1 MFLSFI
7 LIALITVGGLSL
19 TYLIAEDETLLWR
32 VSAGNVFGLTVFGLV
47 SFVLACLFGFSAVT
61 VGLSILISLAPVLLL
76 FYQKPPRARFGR
88 EWQKAKGKLEGANFK
103 KLSRF
108 AYYAFFFILFCLF
121 FERAILVTPD
131 GILTGAS
138 QNYGDL
144 PFHLGAIF
152 SFTDGNN
159 FPPENPSY
167 AFAKFSY
174 PFMADLLTA
183 AFVKLGAGFREA
195 TYVQN
200 VWLAFSLLVV
210 LERFAFK
217 LTGSK
222 LAGKIAPVLL
232 FFSGGLGFLWFLK
245 DYWEGTRGI
254 FELLNNLPR
263 DYTISGDDKNGTVE
277 IFRWGNSLVVLFV
290 TQRSLLLG
298 MPLTIIVLQKLWKIF
313 SNEPAEIGDQKLE
326 VRSEKVE
333 VRDQKLEGR
342 NRKSEIKNRKSEVGS
357 QQSEIGNR
365 KSADSIQLS
374 KFSIQHSTFSIF
386 LTGLLAGTLP
396 LVHVHSL
403 AVLFV
408 VTGFLFFFRIDKLR
422 EWIVFG
428 IGVAVVAVP
437 ELIWVMTGSATRLT
451 EFIDWN
457 FGWDKG
463 SNGFFWFWLKN
474 TGAFLPVLIFGVYL
488 IWEYGAKDEERVI
501 KEGENY
507 GVITKKSAADSSA
520 RDVPPIVPRPL
531 LLLMFYLPFLA
542 WFFIANAI
550 KLAPWQWDNVKVLV
564 YWFVGSLPIAAL
576 VLAWA
581 WNRSAL
587 LKIAAAACLFVLIF
601 AGALDVWRTI
611 SGEIE
616 YNVFSRDSVAIA
628 ELIKKQTAPNAMFLN
643 APTFNSA
650 VVLSGRRSVMR
661 FTGHLLSY
669 GIDYGEREAD
679 VRKIYAGDGTAEVLL
694 GKYNVEY
701 IIISPEEKDSVTINE
716 EFFRRF
722 PLVMEVGQHRIY
734 QVKK

>member
-1 MFLSFI
+1 VALDVLRHPTVASKRFLI
-7 LIALITVGGLSL
+7 PIGDRTVGGLSL
-19 TYLIAEDETLLWR
+19 TYLFAEDEPLLWR
-32 VSAGNVFGLTVFGLV
+32 VSAGNIVGLAVFGLISFLLACFFGLTM
-47 SFVLACLFGFSAVT
+47 VT
-61 VGLSILISLAPVLLL
+61 VSLSILISLTPLL
-76 FYQKPPRARFGR
+76 FFLQKPHRLKFNRD
-88 EWQKAKGKLEGANFK
+88 WQKAKGKLEGATFK
-103 KLSRF
+103 KFLRF
-108 AYYAFFFILFCLF
+108 GYYVFFFILFCLF
-121 FERAILVTPD
+121 VERAIIETSE

-152 SFTDGNN
+152 SFTEGNN

-183 AFVKLGAGFREA
+183 TFVKLGANFRDA

-200 VWLAFSLLVV
+200 VCLAFSLLVI
-210 LERFAFK
+210 LERFTFK

-232 FFSGGLGFLWFLK
+232 LFSGGLGFLWFLK
-245 DYWEGTRGI
+245 DYWEGAKGF
-254 FELLNNLPR
+254 FEFVNNLPR

-298 MPLTIIVLQKLWKIF
+298 MPLTIIVLQKLWEIF
-313 SNEPAEIGDQKLE
+313 SSEQSAVNSEQLEDKRQKTKD
-326 VRSEKVE
+326 RK
-333 VRDQKLEGR
+333 QK
-342 NRKSEIKNRKSEVGS
+342 SAVGS
-357 QQSEIGNR
+357 QQKNE
-365 KSADSIQLS
+365 A
-374 KFSIQHSTFSIF
+374 FSIF
-386 LTGLLAGTLP
+386 HFPFSIFFIGLLAGTLP
-396 LVHVHSL
+396 LIHVHSL

-422 EWIVFG
+422 EWIAFG
-428 IGVAVVAVP
+428 IGVTVVAVP

-451 EFIDWN
+451 EFIGWN

-463 SNGFFWFWLKN
+463 SNNIFWFWLKN
-474 TGAFLPVLIFGVYL
+474 TGAFLPVLVFGIYL
-488 IWEYGAKDEERVI
+488 IWEKGAKDEERNLNDGKDVNDI
-501 KEGENY
+501 EEESEEKM
-507 GVITKKSAADSSA
+507 SQP
-520 RDVPPIVPRPL
+520 RDIPPVVPRPL
-531 LLLMFYLPFLA
+531 SLLVFYLPFL
-542 WFFIANAI
+542 FCFLISNVV
-550 KLAPWQWDNVKVLV
+550 KLAPWQWDNVKILA

-581 WNRSAL
+581 WNQDKI
-587 LKIAAAACLFVLIF
+587 LKIAAAACLLVLTF

-628 ELIKKQTAPNAMFLN
+628 ELIKRQTTPRAMFLN

-650 VVLSGRRSVMR
+650 VALSGRRSLMR
-661 FTGHLLSY
+661 FTGHLSSY
-669 GIDYGEREAD
+669 GIDYYAREAD
-679 VRKIYAGDGTAEVLL
+679 VKKIYAGDATAEILMD
-694 GKYNVEY
+694 KYNIEY
-701 IIISPEEKDSVTINE
+701 VLISPEEKAGLTVNE

-722 PLVMEVGQHRIY
+722 PVVMEVGEYRVY
-734 QVKK
+734 RVKK